1 MRSADKAQSND
12 RCRLVH
18 SPGSNP
24 RGHRCNSDF
33 NADGKVPVF
42 GESTIGIISAGDL
55 AFSSP
60 GVRMLLKE
68 KPVTT
73 PLRKLRH
80 IVIVVAICVSVALP
94 SGADNPG
101 AGIVDSQTFLER
113 NFTPAGPAASASA
126 ASVEKLL
133 AQMTL
138 KEKVGQMTQLEIGMV
153 TDGTGPEL
161 RINPDKL
168 RKAVGEYGVG
178 SILNVNDQALSVE
191 KWHEIIRAIQEE
203 AKKSRL
209 KIPVLYGI
217 DTIHGANYIAGSTL
231 FPQPLA
237 MAATWNPELM
247 LRGSQISA
255 AETRKAGIPWSFSP
269 VLDAGRQPL
278 WSRLWETLG
287 EDTYLATVMGV
298 ATVRGYEGSDLSSP
312 GSVSASLKHYV
323 GYSYPSNGG
332 DRSPA
337 LIPENTLRE
346 YFLPTFA
353 AAVKAGAH
361 TVMVNSSE
369 VNGIPG
375 HANGYLL
382 KDVLRGELGLQGFVV
397 SDWLDIK
404 KLVGVHHIAANEKE
418 ATRIAVLA
426 GIDMSM
432 VPSDYSFSNLL
443 LELVQEGK
451 VPTSRIDEAVRR
463 ILTVKYQLGLFD
475 DPLRGID
482 SKTVIGSP
490 ESRQVSL
497 EAARES
503 ITLLK
508 NENQTLPL
516 AKTAHVLVTGPDA
529 DSLIPL
535 NNGWT
540 YTWQGDRAST
550 YPKDRATILKA
561 IQEKIGAANAS
572 YVPGTTYD
580 KEVDIAKAVE
590 AASKAD
596 AVVIC
601 LGEWAYAE
609 TPGNIPDLTLPDAQL
624 NLVLRVLETKK
635 PVILLLTEGR
645 PRIISRIADAAN
657 AIVMAYNPGNEGGQA
672 IADILFGDVNPSGKL
687 PITYPRSPNRL
698 FTYDHKAFEGED
710 GGAMPPPQFEFGSGL
725 SYTSFSYSD
734 LRVSPATASGSGT
747 VHVEVT
753 VKNGGGRAGKEVVQ
767 LYLNERFASVTPPLK
782 RLKRFAKVLL
792 QPGESRQVFFELTS
806 DDLSFIGA
814 DNKRVVEPGVFDVR
828 IGGLQQTFEWK

>member
-1 MRSADKAQSND
+1 M
-12 RCRLVH
+12 
-18 SPGSNP
+18 
-24 RGHRCNSDF
+24 
-33 NADGKVPVF
+33 
-42 GESTIGIISAGDL
+42 
-55 AFSSP
+55 
-60 GVRMLLKE
+60 
-68 KPVTT
+68 TT

-178 SILNVNDQALSVE
+178 SILNVNDQALSLE

-247 LRGSQISA
+247 LRGSQIAA

-278 WSRLWETLG
+278 WSRLWETFG
-287 EDTYLATVMGV
+287 EDTYLAIVMGV

-312 GSVSASLKHYV
+312 VSVSASLKHYV
-323 GYSYPSNGG
+323 GYSFPTTGA
-332 DRSPA
+332 DRTPA

-375 HANGYLL
+375 HANGRLL
-382 KDVLRGELGLQGFVV
+382 KDVLRNEMGLQGFVV
-397 SDWLDIK
+397 SDWMDIK
-404 KLVGVHHIAANEKE
+404 KLVGVHHIAPNEKE

-443 LELVQEGK
+443 LELAQEGK
-451 VPTSRIDEAVRR
+451 VPVSRVDEAVRR
-463 ILTVKYQLGLFD
+463 ILTVKYQMGLFD
-475 DPLRGID
+475 DPLRGME
-482 SKTVIGSP
+482 SKTVVGSR

-508 NENQTLPL
+508 NENHALPL
-516 AKTAHVLVTGPDA
+516 SKTAHILVTGPDA

-540 YTWQGDRAST
+540 YTWQGDRASA

-561 IQEKIGAANAS
+561 IQEKIGAGNVT
-572 YVPGTTYD
+572 YVPGTTVD
-580 KEVDIAKAVE
+580 HEVDVAKAVE
-590 AASKAD
+590 AASSAD

-601 LGEWAYAE
+601 IGEWAYAE
-609 TPGNIPDLTLPDAQL
+609 TPGNITDLTLPEAQL
-624 NLVLRVLETKK
+624 FLVHKIEETKK
-635 PVILLLTEGR
+635 PVILVLTEGR
-645 PRIISRIADAAN
+645 PRIINRIAGPAK
-657 AIVMAYNPGNEGGQA
+657 AIVMAYNPSNEGAQA

-687 PITYPRSPNRL
+687 PITYPRWPNRL
-698 FTYDHKAFEGED
+698 FTYDHKVFEGED
-710 GGAMPPPQFEFGSGL
+710 WGEGKAQAPPQFEFGTGL
-725 SYTSFSYSD
+725 SYTSFAYSD
-734 LRVSPATASGSGT
+734 LRVTQAGAAGART
-747 VHVEVT
+747 VQVEVT
-753 VKNGGGRAGKEVVQ
+753 VKNSGDRAGKEVVPV
-767 LYLNERFASVTPPLK
+767 YLSQRFASVTPPLK
-782 RLKRFAKVLL
+782 RLKRFAKVAL
-792 QPGESRQVFFELTS
+792 QPGESRKLSFALTA
-806 DDLSFIGA
+806 DDLSFIGLE
-814 DNKRVVEPGVFDVR
+814 NTRVVEPGTFDVLV
-828 IGGLQQTFEWK
+828 GGLHQSFDWK

>member
-1 MRSADKAQSND
+1 
-12 RCRLVH
+12 
-18 SPGSNP
+18 
-24 RGHRCNSDF
+24 
-33 NADGKVPVF
+33 
-42 GESTIGIISAGDL
+42 
-55 AFSSP
+55 
-60 GVRMLLKE
+60 MLLKE

-73 PLRKLRH
+73 PLRKLKH
-80 IVIVVAICVSVALP
+80 IVIVLAICVSAALP
-94 SGADNPG
+94 SVADNPG
-101 AGIVDSQTFLER
+101 AGMVDSQTFLQR
-113 NFTPAGPAASASA
+113 NGTPAGPAASASA

-153 TDGTGPEL
+153 TDGTGPDL

-247 LRGSQISA
+247 LRGSQIAA
-255 AETRKAGIPWSFSP
+255 AETRKAGIPWTFSP

-278 WSRLWETLG
+278 WSRLWETFG
-287 EDTYLATVMGV
+287 EDTYLAIVMGV

-312 GSVSASLKHYV
+312 VSVSASLKHFV
-323 GYSYPSNGG
+323 GYSFPTTGA
-332 DRSPA
+332 DRTPA

-375 HANGYLL
+375 HANGHLL
-382 KDVLRGELGLQGFVV
+382 KHVLRNEMGLQGFVV
-397 SDWLDIK
+397 SDWMDIK
-404 KLVGVHHIAANEKE
+404 KLVGVHHIAADEKE
-418 ATRIAVLA
+418 ATRIAVVA

-443 LELVQEGK
+443 LELAQEGK
-451 VPTSRIDEAVRR
+451 VPVSRIDEAVRR
-463 ILTVKYQLGLFD
+463 ILTVKYQMGLFD
-475 DPLRGID
+475 DSLRGME
-482 SKTVIGSP
+482 SKTMVGSP

-508 NENQTLPL
+508 NENHALPL
-516 AKTAHVLVTGPDA
+516 SKTAHVLVTGPDA

-540 YTWQGDRAST
+540 YTWQGDRASA
-550 YPKDRATILKA
+550 YPKDYATILKA
-561 IQEKIGAANAS
+561 IQEKIGAGNVT
-572 YVPGTTYD
+572 YVPGTTVD
-580 KEVDIAKAVE
+580 HEVDVAKAVE

-601 LGEWAYAE
+601 IGEWAYAE
-609 TPGNIPDLTLPDAQL
+609 TPGNITDLTLPDAQL
-624 NLVLRVLETKK
+624 SLVHKIEETKK
-635 PVILLLTEGR
+635 PVILVLTEGR
-645 PRIISRIADAAN
+645 PRIINRIAGSAK

-687 PITYPRSPNRL
+687 PITYPRWPNRL
-698 FTYDHKAFEGED
+698 FTYDHKVFEGED
-710 GGAMPPPQFEFGSGL
+710 WGEGKAQAPPQFEFGTGL
-725 SYTSFSYSD
+725 SYTSFAYSD
-734 LRVSPATASGSGT
+734 LRVTQAGAAGART
-747 VHVEVT
+747 VQVEVN
-753 VKNGGGRAGKEVVQ
+753 VKNTGDRVGKEVVQ
-767 LYLNERFASVTPPLK
+767 VYLGQRVASVTPPLK
-782 RLKRFAKVLL
+782 RLKRFAKVTL
-792 QPGESRQVFFELTS
+792 QPGESRKLSFALTA
-806 DDLSFIGA
+806 DDLSFIGLE
-814 DNKRVVEPGVFDVR
+814 NTRVVEPGTLDVLV
-828 IGGLQQTFEWK
+828 GGLHQSFDWK

>member
-1 MRSADKAQSND
+1 MLGKEIP
-12 RCRLVH
+12 VH
-18 SPGSNP
+18 
-24 RGHRCNSDF
+24 
-33 NADGKVPVF
+33 
-42 GESTIGIISAGDL
+42 
-55 AFSSP
+55 
-60 GVRMLLKE
+60 
-68 KPVTT
+68 T
-73 PLRKLRH
+73 PKWKLWQ
-80 IVIVVAICVSVALP
+80 IVILLAVCTIVAVP
-94 SGADNPG
+94 SGADD
-101 AGIVDSQTFLER
+101 AASAIVDSQTFLKK
-113 NFTPAGPAASASA
+113 NLTPAGPPASVSA
-126 ASVEKLL
+126 AAVEKLL
-133 AQMTL
+133 GQMTL
-138 KEKVGQMTQLEIGMV
+138 KEKIGQMTQLEIGMV
-153 TDGTGPEL
+153 TDGMDQSI
-161 RINPDKL
+161 RINPEKL
-168 RKAVGEYGVG
+168 HKAVAEYGVG
-178 SILNVNDQALSVE
+178 SIINVHDQALSVE

-203 AKKSRL
+203 AKKTRL
-209 KIPVLYGI
+209 HVPVLYGI
-217 DTIHGANYIAGSTL
+217 DTIHGPNYIAEGTL

-247 LRGSQISA
+247 LRGSQIAA

-298 ATVRGYEGSDLSSP
+298 ATVRGYEGSDLSNP
-312 GSVSASLKHYV
+312 ASVSASLKHYV
-323 GYSYPSNGG
+323 GYSYPTTGG

-397 SDWLDIK
+397 SDWIDIK
-404 KLVGVHHIAANEKE
+404 KLVSVHHVAANEKE

-443 LELVQEGK
+443 LELAQEGK
-451 VPTSRIDEAVRR
+451 VPASRIDEAVRR

-490 ESRQVSL
+490 ESRHSSL

-508 NENQTLPL
+508 NENHTLPL
-516 AKTAHVLVTGPDA
+516 AKTARVLVTGPDA

-535 NNGWT
+535 NNGWS
-540 YTWQGDRAST
+540 YTWQGNRESA
-550 YPKDRATILKA
+550 YPKDHATILKA
-561 IQEKIGAANAS
+561 IQEKISATNVT
-572 YVPGTTYD
+572 YIPGTTYN
-580 KEVDIAKAVE
+580 KEVDIAKAAE
-590 AASKAD
+590 AAAKAD

-624 NLVLRVLETKK
+624 NLALRILETKK
-635 PVILLLTEGR
+635 PVILVLTEGR

-657 AIVMAYNPGNEGGQA
+657 AIVMAYNPSNEGGQA
-672 IADILFGDVNPSGKL
+672 IADVLFGDVNPSGKL

-698 FTYDHKAFEGED
+698 FTYDHKVFEGE
-710 GGAMPPPQFEFGSGL
+710 GGGEGKAMAAPQFEFGSGL

-734 LRVSPATASGSGT
+734 LRVAPATVSGSGT

-753 VKNGGGRAGKEVVQ
+753 VKNSGGRAGKEVVQ

-792 QPGESRQVFFELTS
+792 QPGESRQVSFELAS
-806 DDLSFIGA
+806 DDLSFISA
-814 DNKRVVEPGVFDVR
+814 DNKRIVEPGVFDVR
-828 IGGLQQTFEWK
+828 VGGLQQTFEWK

>member
-1 MRSADKAQSND
+1 MLAKEIP
-12 RCRLVH
+12 VH
-18 SPGSNP
+18 
-24 RGHRCNSDF
+24 
-33 NADGKVPVF
+33 
-42 GESTIGIISAGDL
+42 T
-55 AFSSP
+55 
-60 GVRMLLKE
+60 LKW
-68 KPVTT
+68 
-73 PLRKLRH
+73 KLRQ
-80 IVIVVAICVSVALP
+80 IVILLAVCTIVAVP
-94 SGADNPG
+94 SGADD
-101 AGIVDSQTFLER
+101 AASGIVDSQTFLKK
-113 NFTPAGPAASASA
+113 NSTPAGPPASASA
-126 ASVEKLL
+126 AAVEKLL
-133 AQMTL
+133 GQMTL
-138 KEKVGQMTQLEIGMV
+138 KEKIGQMTQLEIGMV
-153 TDGTGPEL
+153 TDGMDQAI
-161 RINPDKL
+161 RINSEKL
-168 RKAVGEYGVG
+168 HKAVVEYGVG
-178 SILNVNDQALSVE
+178 SILNVHDQALSEE

-203 AKKSRL
+203 AKKTRL
-209 KIPVLYGI
+209 HVPVLYGI
-217 DTIHGANYIAGSTL
+217 DTIHGPNYIAEGTL

-247 LRGSQISA
+247 LRGSQIAA

-278 WSRLWETLG
+278 WSRLWETFG

-298 ATVRGYEGSDLSSP
+298 ATVRGYEGSDLSNP
-312 GSVSASLKHYV
+312 ASVSASLKHYM
-323 GYSYPSNGG
+323 GYSYPTTGG

-382 KDVLRGELGLQGFVV
+382 KDILRGELGLQGFVV
-397 SDWLDIK
+397 SDWMDIK
-404 KLVGVHHIAANEKE
+404 KLVSVHHVAANEKE

-443 LELVQEGK
+443 LELAQEGK
-451 VPTSRIDEAVRR
+451 VPASRIDEAVRR
-463 ILTVKYQLGLFD
+463 ILTVKYQVGLFD

-490 ESRQVSL
+490 ESRHSSL

-508 NENQTLPL
+508 NENHTLPL
-516 AKTAHVLVTGPDA
+516 AKTARVLVTGPDA

-535 NNGWT
+535 NNGWS
-540 YTWQGDRAST
+540 YTWQGNRESA
-550 YPKDRATILKA
+550 YPKDHATILKA
-561 IQEKIGAANAS
+561 IQEKIGAANVT
-572 YVPGTTYD
+572 YVPGTTYN
-580 KEVDIAKAVE
+580 KEVDIAKAAD
-590 AASKAD
+590 AAAKAD
-596 AVVIC
+596 AVVLC

-710 GGAMPPPQFEFGSGL
+710 GRAMPPPQFEFGSGL

-792 QPGESRQVFFELTS
+792 QPGESRQVSFELTA
-806 DDLSFIGA
+806 DDLSFIGT

-828 IGGLQQTFEWK
+828 IGGLQQTFERK

>member
-1 MRSADKAQSND
+1 MPVGKQPTRDGLTRAPQLEFKETKIWIYQ
-12 RCRLVH
+12 VT
-18 SPGSNP
+18 
-24 RGHRCNSDF
+24 RG
-33 NADGKVPVF
+33 
-42 GESTIGIISAGDL
+42 
-55 AFSSP
+55 
-60 GVRMLLKE
+60 RMLGKE
-68 KPVTT
+68 IPVNT
-73 PLRKLRH
+73 PQRKLWH
-80 IVIVVAICVSVALP
+80 IVIVLAVCTIVAVP
-94 SGADNPG
+94 SGADD
-101 AGIVDSQTFLER
+101 AVSGIVDSQTFLKR
-113 NFTPAGPAASASA
+113 NLTPAGPPAGASA
-126 ASVEKLL
+126 AAVEKLL
-133 AQMTL
+133 GQMTL
-138 KEKVGQMTQLEIGMV
+138 GEKVGQMTQLEIGMV
-153 TDGTGPEL
+153 SDGQDQSI
-161 RINPDKL
+161 RINPEKL
-168 RKAVGEYGVG
+168 HKAVVEYGVG
-178 SILNVNDQALSVE
+178 SILNVKDEALSLE
-191 KWHEIIRAIQEE
+191 RWHEIIRAIQEE

-209 KIPVLYGI
+209 QIPVLYGI
-217 DTIHGANYIAGSTL
+217 DSIHGPNYVIGSTL

-312 GSVSASLKHYV
+312 FSVSASLKHYV
-323 GYSYPSNGG
+323 GYSYPTTGG

-369 VNGIPG
+369 VNGTPG
-375 HANGYLL
+375 HANSYPL
-382 KDVLRGELGLQGFVV
+382 KNVLRDELGLQGFVV
-397 SDWLDIK
+397 SDWMDIK
-404 KLVGVHHIAANEKE
+404 GLVSTHHIAANEKE

-432 VPSDYSFSNLL
+432 VPSDYSFSKLL

-451 VPTSRIDEAVRR
+451 VPMSRIDEAVRR

-482 SKTVIGSP
+482 SKTAIGSP
-490 ESRQVSL
+490 ESRQASL

-508 NENQTLPL
+508 NENHTLPL
-516 AKTAHVLVTGPDA
+516 AKTAHVLVAGPDA

-535 NNGWT
+535 NNGWS
-540 YTWQGDRAST
+540 YTWQGDRASM

-561 IQEKIGAANAS
+561 IQEKIGAANVT
-572 YVPGTTYD
+572 YVPGTTYN
-580 KEVDIAKAVE
+580 KEVDIAKAAE
-590 AASKAD
+590 AAAKAD

-624 NLVLRVLETKK
+624 NLALRILETKK
-635 PVILLLTEGR
+635 PVVLVLTEGR
-645 PRIISRIADAAN
+645 PRIINRIADSAQ
-657 AIVMAYNPGNEGGQA
+657 AIVMAYNPSNEGGQA

-687 PITYPRSPNRL
+687 PITYPRSTNRL
-698 FTYDHKAFEGED
+698 FTYDHKMFSGED
-710 GGAMPPPQFEFGSGL
+710 WGEGKAMAAPQFEFGSGL
-725 SYTSFSYSD
+725 SYTNFSYSD
-734 LRVSPATASGSGT
+734 LRVAPATASGSQT
-747 VHVEVT
+747 VRVDVT
-753 VKNGGGRAGKEVVQ
+753 VKNSGGRAGKEVVQ

-792 QPGESRQVFFELTS
+792 QPGESRQLSFDLTP

-814 DNKRVVEPGVFDVR
+814 DNKRVVEPGIFDVR
-828 IGGLQQTFEWK
+828 IGGLQQSFEWK

>member
-1 MRSADKAQSND
+1 M
-12 RCRLVH
+12 L
-18 SPGSNP
+18 
-24 RGHRCNSDF
+24 
-33 NADGKVPVF
+33 
-42 GESTIGIISAGDL
+42 GEEIHVST
-55 AFSSP
+55 P
-60 GVRMLLKE
+60 Q
-68 KPVTT
+68 
-73 PLRKLRH
+73 RKLWH
-80 IVIVVAICVSVALP
+80 IVIVLAVCIVTAVP
-94 SGADNPG
+94 SGADE
-101 AGIVDSQTFLER
+101 AASWLVDSQTFLRR
-113 NFTPAGPAASASA
+113 NLTPAGPPASASA
-126 ASVEKLL
+126 AAVEKLL
-133 AQMTL
+133 GQMTL
-138 KEKVGQMTQLEIGMV
+138 KEKIGQMTQLEIGMV
-153 TDGTGPEL
+153 SDGKDQSL
-161 RINPDKL
+161 RINAEKL
-168 RKAVGEYGVG
+168 HKAVGEYGVG
-178 SILNVNDQALSVE
+178 SIINVNDEAFSAE

-209 KIPVLYGI
+209 QIPVLYGI
-217 DTIHGANYIAGSTL
+217 DSIHGPNYIIGSTL

-278 WSRLWETLG
+278 WPRLWETFG

-298 ATVRGYEGSDLSSP
+298 ATVRGYEGNDLSSP
-312 GSVSASLKHYV
+312 SSVSASLKHYV
-323 GYSYPSNGG
+323 GYSYPTTGG

-353 AAVKAGAH
+353 AALKAGAH

-369 VNGIPG
+369 VNGTPG
-375 HANGYLL
+375 HANGFLL

-397 SDWLDIK
+397 SDWADIK
-404 KLVGVHHIAANEKE
+404 KLVDVHHIAANEKE

-432 VPSDYSFSNLL
+432 VPSDYSFSDLL
-443 LELVQEGK
+443 LELVQDGK

-475 DPLRGID
+475 DSLRGID
-482 SKTVIGSP
+482 SKTIIGSP

-508 NENQTLPL
+508 NENHALPL

-529 DSLIPL
+529 DSLISL
-535 NNGWT
+535 NNGWS
-540 YTWQGDRAST
+540 YTWQGDRASI
-550 YPKDRATILKA
+550 YPKDRPTILKA
-561 IQEKIGAANAS
+561 IQEKIGAANVT
-572 YVPGTTYD
+572 YVPGATYN
-580 KEVDIAKAVE
+580 KEVDIAKAAD

-601 LGEWAYAE
+601 LGESAYAE
-609 TPGNIPDLTLPDAQL
+609 TPGNIADLTLPDAQL
-624 NLVLRVLETKK
+624 YLALKIMETKK

-645 PRIISRIADAAN
+645 PRIISRIADPAQ
-657 AIVMAYNPGNEGGQA
+657 AIVMAYNPSNEGGQA

-687 PITYPRSPNRL
+687 PITYPRSTNRL
-698 FTYDHKAFEGED
+698 FTYDHKVLEGED
-710 GGAMPPPQFEFGSGL
+710 SGDRKILGTPQFEFGSGL
-725 SYTSFSYSD
+725 SYTSFSYTD
-734 LRVSPATASGSGT
+734 LRVAPAAPSGSET
-747 VHVEVT
+747 VRVDVT
-753 VKNGGGRAGKEVVQ
+753 VKNSGARSGKEVVQ
-767 LYLNERFASVTPPLK
+767 LYLNERFASMTPPLK

-792 QPGESRQVFFELTS
+792 QPGESRQVSFELTS

-814 DNKRVVEPGVFDVR
+814 DNKRAIEPGIFDVR
-828 IGGLQQTFEWK
+828 IGGLRQTFEWK

>member
-1 MRSADKAQSND
+1 M
-12 RCRLVH
+12 L
-18 SPGSNP
+18 
-24 RGHRCNSDF
+24 
-33 NADGKVPVF
+33 GKEIRVN
-42 GESTIGIISAGDL
+42 
-55 AFSSP
+55 
-60 GVRMLLKE
+60 
-68 KPVTT
+68 T
-73 PLRKLRH
+73 PFQKSRH
-80 IVIVVAICVSVALP
+80 IVIVLTVCMAVVLP

-101 AGIVDSQTFLER
+101 AGVVDSQAFLQR
-113 NFTPAGPAASASA
+113 NLTPAGPAASASA
-126 ASVEKLL
+126 AAVEKLL
-133 AQMTL
+133 GQMTL
-138 KEKVGQMTQLEIGMV
+138 KEKIGQMSQLEIGMV
-153 TDGTGPEL
+153 TDGHGQGI
-161 RINPDKL
+161 RINPEKL
-168 RKAVGEYGVG
+168 HKAIGEYGVG
-178 SILNVNDQALSVE
+178 SILNVNDEALPAE
-191 KWHEIIRAIQEE
+191 QWHEIIRAIQSE

-209 KIPVLYGI
+209 QIPILYGI
-217 DTIHGANYIAGSTL
+217 DSIHGANYIAESTL

-247 LRGSQISA
+247 LRGSQITA

-312 GSVSASLKHYV
+312 TSVAASLKHYV
-323 GYSYPSNGG
+323 GYSFPSNGG

-337 LIPENTLRE
+337 LIPEGTLRE

-353 AAVKAGAH
+353 GALKAGAH

-369 VNGIPG
+369 VNGVPG
-375 HANGYLL
+375 HANGFLL

-397 SDWLDIK
+397 SDWMDVK
-404 KLVGVHHIAANEKE
+404 KLVSVHHAAANEKE

-432 VPSDYSFSNLL
+432 VPSDYSFSDLL
-443 LELVQEGK
+443 LELAQEGK
-451 VPTSRIDEAVRR
+451 VPASRIDEAVRR

-482 SKTVIGSP
+482 SKTVIGSA
-490 ESRQVSL
+490 ESRKASL

-508 NENQTLPL
+508 NENHTLPL
-516 AKTAHVLVTGPDA
+516 AKTAHILVTGPDA

-535 NNGWT
+535 NNGWS
-540 YTWQGDRAST
+540 YTWQGDRASV

-561 IQEKIGAANAS
+561 IQEKIGAGNVT
-572 YVPGTTYD
+572 YMPGTTYD
-580 KEVDIAKAVE
+580 KEIDSAKAVE

-624 NLVLRVLETKK
+624 SLALRVMQTKK
-635 PVILLLTEGR
+635 PVIVVLTEGR
-645 PRIISRIADAAN
+645 PRIINRIVEPAQ
-657 AIVMAYNPGNEGGQA
+657 AIVMAYNPSNEGGQA

-698 FTYDHKAFEGED
+698 FTYDHKVFEGGDD
-710 GGAMPPPQFEFGSGL
+710 GAEKLLATPQFEFGSGL
-725 SYTSFSYSD
+725 SYTNFAYGD
-734 LRVSPATASGSGT
+734 LQVSPATASGSQT
-747 VHVEVT
+747 IHVDVT
-753 VKNGGGRAGKEVVQ
+753 VKNTGAREGKEVVQ
-767 LYLNERFASVTPPLK
+767 LYLNERIASVTPPLK
-782 RLKRFAKVLL
+782 RLKRFAKVSL
-792 QPGESRQVFFELTS
+792 QPGETRHISFELTS

-814 DNKRVVEPGVFDVR
+814 DHKRTVEPGVFDVK
-828 IGGLQQTFEWK
+828 IGGLKQSFEWK

>member
-1 MRSADKAQSND
+1 
-12 RCRLVH
+12 
-18 SPGSNP
+18 
-24 RGHRCNSDF
+24 
-33 NADGKVPVF
+33 
-42 GESTIGIISAGDL
+42 
-55 AFSSP
+55 
-60 GVRMLLKE
+60 MLLKE

-73 PLRKLRH
+73 PLRKMRH

-113 NFTPAGPAASASA
+113 NFTPAGPLASASA
-126 ASVEKLL
+126 ASVKKLL

-153 TDGTGPEL
+153 TDGTGPDL

-178 SILNVNDQALSVE
+178 SILNVNDQALSLE

-247 LRGSQISA
+247 LRGSQIAA
-255 AETRKAGIPWSFSP
+255 AETRKAGIPWTFSP

-278 WSRLWETLG
+278 WSRLWETFG
-287 EDTYLATVMGV
+287 EDTYLTTVMGV
-298 ATVRGYEGSDLSSP
+298 AAVRGYEGSDLSSP
-312 GSVSASLKHYV
+312 VSVSASLKHYV
-323 GYSYPSNGG
+323 GYSFPTTGA
-332 DRSPA
+332 DRTPA

-346 YFLPTFA
+346 YFLPNFA
-353 AAVKAGAH
+353 ATVKAGAH

-369 VNGIPG
+369 LNGIPG
-375 HANGYLL
+375 HANGHLL
-382 KDVLRGELGLQGFVV
+382 KDVLRNEMGLQGFVV
-397 SDWLDIK
+397 SDWMDIK

-443 LELVQEGK
+443 LELAQEGK
-451 VPTSRIDEAVRR
+451 VPVSRVDEAVRR
-463 ILTVKYQLGLFD
+463 ILTVKYQMGLFD
-475 DPLRGID
+475 DPLRGME
-482 SKTVIGSP
+482 SKTVVGSP

-508 NENQTLPL
+508 NENHALPL
-516 AKTAHVLVTGPDA
+516 SKTAHVLVTGPDA

-540 YTWQGDRAST
+540 YTWQGDRARA

-561 IQEKIGAANAS
+561 IQEKIGADNVT
-572 YVPGTTYD
+572 YVPGTTID
-580 KEVDIAKAVE
+580 HEVDVAKAVE

-596 AVVIC
+596 AVAIC
-601 LGEWAYAE
+601 IGEWAYAE
-609 TPGNIPDLTLPDAQL
+609 TPGNITDLTLPEGQL
-624 NLVLRVLETKK
+624 LLVHKIEETKK
-635 PVILLLTEGR
+635 PVILVLTEGR
-645 PRIISRIADAAN
+645 PRIINRIAGSAK
-657 AIVMAYNPGNEGGQA
+657 AILMAYNPGNEGGQA

-687 PITYPRSPNRL
+687 PITYPRWPNRL
-698 FTYDHKAFEGED
+698 FTYDHKVFEGED
-710 GGAMPPPQFEFGSGL
+710 WGEGKAQAAPQFEFGTGL
-725 SYTSFSYSD
+725 SYTSFAYSD
-734 LRVSPATASGSGT
+734 LLVTQGGAAGART
-747 VHVEVT
+747 VQVEVS
-753 VKNGGGRAGKEVVQ
+753 VKNTGDRAGKEVVQ
-767 LYLNERFASVTPPLK
+767 VYLSQRFASVTPPLK
-782 RLKRFAKVLL
+782 RLKRFAKVAL
-792 QPGESRQVFFELTS
+792 QPGESRKLSFALTA
-806 DDLSFIGA
+806 DDLSFIGLE
-814 DNKRVVEPGVFDVR
+814 NKRVVEPGTFDVLV
-828 IGGLQQTFEWK
+828 GGLHQSFEWK